1 MFIPALIRKVVERH
15 DPIEVWGDG
24 NELKEFLYIDDFIDG
39 ILLAMEKISSSD
51 PINLSMNKPI
61 TVREIINT
69 LIRLD
74 DYENANII
82 YDTSKPTMIPKDL
95 SIIH

>member
-1 MFIPALIRKVVERH
+1 
-15 DPIEVWGDG
+15 
-24 NELKEFLYIDDFIDG
+24 
-39 ILLAMEKISSSD
+39 MEKISSSD

-82 YDTSKPTMIPKDL
+82 YDTSKPTMIPKRLIDNTL
-95 SIIH
+95 AKKTIGFEPKVNIEEGLMKTINWFKEST